1 MEDCFAKID
10 EIFIKTAQSVQ
21 RVIIN
26 DKHCFELYGYDILLD
41 SELKPC
47 VSSKIH
53 LSALHC
59 CCNSY
64 YIKFALCHA
73 GGSLKS
79 THLRRLLQAV
89 KKIMT
94 SSLGCLMTSSTW
106 SISRTGALLQS
117 IKFGALCTQTLC
129 GLHNWMPIVI
139 AGWPVKRSE
148 WVDLIC
154 SGMTVRFLLRTQ
166 VWITQWQVRRRST
179 TPSWVSI
186 NLFQNDALQD
196 ILTLFL
202 VLRLL

>member
-1 MEDCFAKID
+1 MVNPAVETVLDCETWRRLGNEFNLRKAGNHSVWDRSCFGSQVEDCFAKID

-64 YIKFALCHA
+64 YIRFALCHA

-94 SSLGCLMTSSTW
+94 SSLGCLMTSST
-106 SISRTGALLQS
+106 
-117 IKFGALCTQTLC
+117 
-129 GLHNWMPIVI
+129 
-139 AGWPVKRSE
+139 
-148 WVDLIC
+148 
-154 SGMTVRFLLRTQ
+154 
-166 VWITQWQVRRRST
+166 
-179 TPSWVSI
+179 
-186 NLFQNDALQD
+186 
-196 ILTLFL
+196 
-202 VLRLL
+202 